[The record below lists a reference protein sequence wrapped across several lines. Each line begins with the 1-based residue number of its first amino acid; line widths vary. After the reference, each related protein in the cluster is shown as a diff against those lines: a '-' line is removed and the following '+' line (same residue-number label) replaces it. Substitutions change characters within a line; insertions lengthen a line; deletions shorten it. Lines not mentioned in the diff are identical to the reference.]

1 MNSKIP
7 IISIGLPVRNG
18 AKSIKKVLNSILQQT
33 EQNYELIISD
43 NNSNDQTFLEI
54 EPFIKTDERIKYFK
68 QPKTINVFQNFMF
81 VLKLAKSEFFMWA
94 SHDDFRDNNFIEC
107 LIEALEKDK
116 KSILAFGNLKILNS
130 SEIKIFDFETIN
142 LNLYQRFS
150 KTAFIQCF
158 HIYGVWKTKEL
169 KKLSFKGSTW
179 WGDLP
184 FMLSAC
190 CLGTFKYCCKTTFY
204 YFEEI
209 KSTKDR
215 VKNQQAHGSTNLFYL
230 VITLTI
236 STFLLVK
243 KSGGILPAFFSAA
256 LVLIKN
262 CIQVPGFLHRK
273 IKGRIKDKILN

>member
-1 MNSKIP
+1 MNSKNP
-7 IISIGLPVRNG
+7 VISIGLPVRNG
-18 AKSIKKVLNSILQQT
+18 AKSIKKVLTSISQQT
-33 EQNYELIISD
+33 EKNYELIISD
-43 NNSNDQTFLEI
+43 NNSNDQTFTHI
-54 EPFIKTDERIKYFK
+54 QPFIKKDKRIKYFK
-68 QPKTINVFQNFMF
+68 QRKTINIFENFMF
-81 VLKLAKSEFFMWA
+81 VLKEANSEFFMWA

-107 LIEALEKDK
+107 LIDMLKKDK
-116 KSILAFGNLKILNS
+116 KCILAFGKLKILNS
-130 SEIKIFDFETIN
+130 SKNKTFDFETIN
-142 LNLYQRFS
+142 LNLYQRFT

-169 KKLSFKGSTW
+169 KKLSFKGTTW

-190 CLGTFKYCCKTTFY
+190 CLGTFKYCCQTTFY

-215 VKNQQAHGSTNLFYL
+215 VKNQEVDGSANLFFL

-243 KSGGILPAFFSAA
+243 KNGGMLPALFSAT
-256 LVLIKN
+256 LILIKN
-262 CIQVPGFLHRK
+262 FIQVPGFLYRK
-273 IKGRIKDKILN
+273 IKFF